1 MLVTYKV
8 CFIYL
13 DGYVGTQ
20 GAPKIVDLF
29 RDIFD
34 GFLLVSFQ
42 FIGLYLKNIR
52 LGNQQKLKIRNL
64 DVIVFKISGPTSI
77 MSSSSLLT
85 R

>member
-34 GFLLVSFQ
+34 GFLFVSLQ
-42 FIGLYLKNIR
+42 FIGLYLKNKK
-52 LGNQQKLKIRNL
+52 LGNQQKLKIKYL
-64 DVIVFKISGPTSI
+64 VTVFEISGPTSI
-77 MSSSSLLT
+77 MSSSSFLT

>member
-34 GFLLVSFQ
+34 GFLFVSLQ
-42 FIGLYLKNIR
+42 FIGLYLKNKK
-52 LGNQQKLKIRNL
+52 LGNQQKLKIKYL
-64 DVIVFKISGPTSI
+64 VTVFEISGPTSI